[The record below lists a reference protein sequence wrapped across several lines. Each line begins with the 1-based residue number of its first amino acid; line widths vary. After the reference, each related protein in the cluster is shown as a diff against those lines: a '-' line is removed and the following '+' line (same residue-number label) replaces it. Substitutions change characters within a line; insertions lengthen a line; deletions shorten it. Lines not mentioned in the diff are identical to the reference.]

1 MHVVERKPDRV
12 VVFLRLDAYCEN
24 IRWEGAGR
32 LAIYIYC
39 LKFKVI
45 ALAADKGNAP
55 KVEIMRD
62 NFVCIQ
68 NE

>member
-1 MHVVERKPDRV
+1 M
-12 VVFLRLDAYCEN
+12 
-24 IRWEGAGR
+24 GGR
-32 LAIYIYC
+32 RQVSYIYIHIYC

>member
-1 MHVVERKPDRV
+1 M
-12 VVFLRLDAYCEN
+12 
-24 IRWEGAGR
+24 GGR
-32 LAIYIYC
+32 RQVSYIYIYC